1 MASEPRIPSSN
12 STIAAAIL
20 ESRIPINDARKNTP
34 QRKMLCQA
42 WKRTKLLLRNAGKNS
57 STTAGTKV
65 KYPPAAANR
74 SADASVFI
82 DRPQPGQNPAPA
94 GMGVSQ
100 RGQRV
105 SACVELGGLDKA
117 PAIAFLPALFADAVD
132 LKGMSSG
139 YKVMLTSD
147 LLFELSNLR
156 REKFNRRSALGT
168 PCGDDCGGCIG
179 ARSARCRRERR
190 PRWPARSQPTA

>member
-1 MASEPRIPSSN
+1 MFELVSHAASAVHTVASS
-12 STIAAAIL
+12 
-20 ESRIPINDARKNTP
+20 
-34 QRKMLCQA
+34 
-42 WKRTKLLLRNAGKNS
+42 
-57 STTAGTKV
+57 
-65 KYPPAAANR
+65 R

-82 DRPQPGQNPAPA
+82 DRPQPGQNAAPA

-105 SACVELGGLDKA
+105 SACVEFELDKA

-132 LKGMSSG
+132 LKGMSSC

-156 REKFNRRSALGT
+156 REKFNRRTRYT
-168 PCGDDCGGCIG
+168 PYGDDCGGCID
-179 ARSARCRRERR
+179 ARIARCRHETR
-190 PRWPARSQPTA
+190 PR